1 MLGDVD
7 FLIEQ
12 AYAADPD
19 DVARA
24 YTEPRLYELIGA
36 VPSLGRPEVLEH
48 KVAADDKVLLKVRYR
63 FSGELSAAARAVL
76 DPQRLSWV
84 EHSTHEVARRHV
96 DYQFVP
102 DHYGDR
108 FRASGKCTTR
118 RGPHG
123 GAIRTVEGSIRVKTP
138 IVGRAVEKAIVSG
151 LRDHLTNETATVE
164 QFLAAGT

>member
-1 MLGDVD
+1 MD

-24 YTEPRLYELIGA
+24 YTDPDLYELIGG
-36 VPSLGRPEVLEH
+36 VSSLGRPEVLGH
-48 KVAADDKVLLKVRYR
+48 KVDDGKVLLEVRYR
-63 FSGELSAAARAVL
+63 FAGRLSAAARAAL
-76 DPQRLSWV
+76 DPDKLTWV

-96 DYQFVP
+96 DYRLEP

-108 FRASGKCTTR
+108 FRASGRCTTR

-123 GAIRTVEGSIRVKTP
+123 GAVRTVEGNMRVKAP
-138 IVGRAVEKAIVSG
+138 LVGKAVEKAIVSG
-151 LRDHLTNETATVE
+151 LREHLASEVTAVE
-164 QFLAAGT
+164 RYLGA